1 MKSLMHIVRLAALT
15 AMTCF
20 AAAHA
25 EEASRGLAPKAE
37 LPKLEE
43 PGAAAPKTELQ
54 SGPRGMCTA
63 NWSAKKYKPY
73 DKVQSEVKRRYGDVR
88 ILRVALCGEGPGAY
102 FQIVIISG
110 TGSVSRVQITA
121 LN

>member
-1 MKSLMHIVRLAALT
+1 MKSSMHIVRLAALT

-20 AAAHA
+20 TPAHA
-25 EEASRGLAPKAE
+25 EEASRSLAPKAE
-37 LPKLEE
+37 QPKLEE
-43 PGAAAPKTELQ
+43 PAAAPKTELQ
-54 SGPRGMCTA
+54 SGSRGACRA

-73 DKVQSEVKRRYGDVR
+73 DKVQSEVKRRHGDVR

-110 TGSVSRVQITA
+110 TGSVSRVQIAA